1 MHGDALARLDGATR
15 ALAEARTL
23 EEVSH
28 IRDIAEAA
36 RTYARAAKLGLE
48 AQNHATEIKLRAE
61 RKAGELL
68 GELDRDKGGRP
79 EKTNPSLGSVSQY
92 KQVIT
97 ENDIPHS
104 TAHRWQEVA
113 KIPEPIFEEHIA
125 EVKES
130 KEELS
135 TAGLLRAV
143 KMPHVANNS
152 GDNEWYTP
160 PAYIQAAHQVMG
172 RIDLDPASSLIANA
186 TVQADDYFTV
196 DDDGLTQEW
205 SGRVWMNPPYAG
217 ELIGKFCFKL
227 AHHYRSGD
235 VDQAIVLV
243 NNATETA
250 WFNELI
256 KVASAVVFPR
266 GRVRFLKGDGTLGAP
281 LQGQAIIYMGQ
292 EWRTFLDVF
301 LAFGW
306 GGACEFQREAD
317 NGAGRG
323 ECDIPMVTG

>member
-1 MHGDALARLDGATR
+1 MNALAKLDGATR

-23 EEVSH
+23 EEVTQ

-68 GELDRDKGGRP
+68 GELERDKPGP
-79 EKTNPSLGSVSQY
+79 KLDPKLGSNSQY

-113 KIPEPIFEEHIA
+113 KIDDEVFEEYIA
-125 EVKES
+125 EVKENRD
-130 KEELS
+130 ELS
-135 TAGLLRAV
+135 TAGLLRVA

-160 PAYIQAAHQVMG
+160 LPYIEAAHRVMG
-172 RIDLDPASSLIANA
+172 GVDLDPASSLQANGI
-186 TVQADDYFTV
+186 VQASDYFTIE
-196 DDDGLTQEW
+196 DDGLSQEW
-205 SGRVWMNPPYAG
+205 GGRVWLNPPYARG
-217 ELIGKFCFKL
+217 LVDRFCAKL
-227 AHHYRSGD
+227 VDHYRQGE
-235 VDQAIVLV
+235 VTQAIVLV

-250 WFNELI
+250 WFQGLAA
-256 KVASAVVFPR
+256 VATAIVFPL
-266 GRVRFLKGDGTLGAP
+266 GRVAFYKPDGSTGDP
-281 LQGQAIIYMGQ
+281 LQGQAIIYLGNG
-292 EWRTFLDVF
+292 WDKFLNAYSTFGFGVF
-301 LAFGW
+301 L
-306 GGACEFQREAD
+306 GGNNES
-317 NGAGRG
+317 
-323 ECDIPMVTG
+323 

>member
-1 MHGDALARLDGATR
+1 MDALAKLNGATR

-23 EEVSH
+23 AEVSH

-36 RTYARAAKLGLE
+36 RTYARAAKLGLD

-68 GELDRDKGGRP
+68 RELDREPGKRTDKP
-79 EKTNPSLGSVSQY
+79 DPKLGSGSAY
-92 KQVIT
+92 KQIIT

-113 KIPEPIFEEHIA
+113 KVPEPVFEEYIA

-130 KEELS
+130 RDELS
-135 TAGLLRAV
+135 TAALLRVA
-143 KMPHVANNS
+143 KQPHVANNS

-160 PAYIQAAHQVMG
+160 LAYIEAAQRAMG
-172 RIDLDPASSLIANA
+172 GIDLDPASSLIANA
-186 TVQADDYFTV
+186 TVQANDYFTA
-196 DDDGLTQEW
+196 DDDGLIQDW
-205 SGRVWMNPPYAG
+205 HGRVWMNPPYAG
-217 ELIGKFCFKL
+217 ELIGKFCAKL
-227 AHHYRSGD
+227 VVHYRRGD

-256 KVASAVVFPR
+256 GVATAVVFPR
-266 GRVRFLKGDGTLGAP
+266 GRVRFLKCDGALGAP
-281 LQGQAIIYMGQ
+281 LQGQAIIYIGERSDFFIQ
-292 EWRTFLDVF
+292 EFRG
-301 LAFGW
+301 FGW
-306 GGACEFQREAD
+306 VARL
-317 NGAGRG
+317 
-323 ECDIPMVTG
+323 